1 MVGGRGQAV
10 MGDSRHRKVAR
21 TTKTLH
27 CDGTSSK
34 RDARPLRVRAVRG
47 SADRARARRCASGGL
62 GPQRRILTQ
71 PVLARRARKE
81 FFIVA
86 RELVQSTGQA
96 WVLGPQIACRVLP
109 PPYALLVELLL
120 LQLLCLLLL
129 GLPLRLERLK
139 LMMPLQAL
147 LLWGKGFKSLLS
159 SNNLL
164 FQSGTSRSALS

>member
-1 MVGGRGQAV
+1 MRRSAFIRGEGMVGGRGQTV

-62 GPQRRILTQ
+62 GPGRRIVTQ

-86 RELVQSTGQA
+86 RKLLQSTGQA
-96 WVLGPQIACRVLP
+96 WVFGSQIACREKRIII
-109 PPYALLVELLL
+109 A
-120 LQLLCLLLL
+120 
-129 GLPLRLERLK
+129 
-139 LMMPLQAL
+139 
-147 LLWGKGFKSLLS
+147 
-159 SNNLL
+159 
-164 FQSGTSRSALS
+164 